1 MANSLSILDVGPIIF
16 GDPSGIVTYLQ
27 GKQLLAANKTCACGT
42 AMNLGKKSDISDG
55 LIFRCP
61 SCKTTKSLRDSS
73 FFSKSKLT
81 LQKWLVLIY
90 WWVRQYPVTD
100 AAQEASVG
108 RDTAID
114 VYQWLREVCSTKLIA
129 TTIKLGGP
137 GKIVQID
144 ESLFRHKPK
153 VKQK

>member
-1 MANSLSILDVGPIIF
+1 MIANSLSILDVGPVIF
-16 GDPSGIVTYLQ
+16 GDPGGIVTYLQ
-27 GKQLLAANKTCACGT
+27 GKQLLATNKTCTCGT

-100 AAQEASVG
+100 AAQE
-108 RDTAID
+108 
-114 VYQWLREVCSTKLIA
+114 VCSTKLIA
-129 TTIKLGGP
+129 TTIKLEGP

-144 ESLFRHKPK
+144 ESLFHHKPK